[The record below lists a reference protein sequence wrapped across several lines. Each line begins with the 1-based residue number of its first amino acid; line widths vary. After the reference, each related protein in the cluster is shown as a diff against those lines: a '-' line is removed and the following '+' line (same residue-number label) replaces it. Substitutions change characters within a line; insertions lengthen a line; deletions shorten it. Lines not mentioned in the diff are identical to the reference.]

1 MTEKYSPRLS
11 LMVLLLGVLLSW
23 LVVLL
28 ALNIIYLLGRWVAEM
43 LGWL

>member
-23 LVVLL
+23 LVALL
-28 ALNIIYLLGRWVAEM
+28 ALGIIYLLGRWIAEM